1 MNKLGIIDYRNII
14 KTVRSTYSI
23 DFNDFA
29 MTSFKRKLEQIIIKN
44 KLGDADGLINK
55 IKIDENFKKI
65 FLNEISIDDTEMF
78 RDPSLWREMK
88 FILNKEKN
96 RQSFKIW
103 FPEVS
108 SGEELYSFLILLKEI
123 DLLDKVKVLV
133 TSFSDKNI
141 EFIKKGVFDI
151 KKMEVNNAN
160 YLRYSLSG
168 NLMNFYSKNN
178 NKAYMDLSLLKNTD
192 FKNYV
197 SFKGDLIS
205 NFHMIFFRNK
215 MIYFNKT
222 LQMKMLRIIT
232 NSLYLGG
239 YFVIGIKEKFDN
251 FSAISKFNVLNRY
264 ENIYKKII

>member
-123 DLLDKVKVLV
+123 DLLDKV
-133 TSFSDKNI
+133 
-141 EFIKKGVFDI
+141 
-151 KKMEVNNAN
+151 
-160 YLRYSLSG
+160 LSG
-168 NLMNFYSKNN
+168 NLMNFYDKRN
-178 NKAYMDLSLLKNTD
+178 NKAYMHLSLLKNTD

-197 SFKGDLIS
+197 SFNENFTS

-251 FSAISKFNVLNRY
+251 FSAISKFMVINRY
-264 ENIYKKII
+264 ENIYKKIV